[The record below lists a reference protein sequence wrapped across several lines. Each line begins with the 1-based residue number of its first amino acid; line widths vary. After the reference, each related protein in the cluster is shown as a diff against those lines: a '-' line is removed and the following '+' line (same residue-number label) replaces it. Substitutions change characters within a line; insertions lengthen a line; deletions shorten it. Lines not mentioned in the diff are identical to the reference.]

1 MQDIGQEDKDLY
13 RNFLNG
19 DEEAFE
25 TIVDKYAEKLIYFIF
40 GFVKDIEVAKDLS
53 QDVFVYIYTK
63 KKDYDFKYS
72 LKTYLFVIGKS
83 RAKNYLKKESKNVK
97 LVDEVLYR
105 SELLVD
111 IEEEVLK
118 NINKEKLRDII
129 LNFKN
134 GIILYLI
141 DIEEL
146 SYEETAK
153 VLGKTVGQIRNQ
165 LYRLRKKL
173 KENLLKEEE
182 RYVW

>member
-182 RYVW
+182 RYV

>member
-1 MQDIGQEDKDLY
+1 MQEIEQEDINLY
-13 RNFLNG
+13 RKFLNG
-19 DEEAFE
+19 DEESFE
-25 TIVDKYAEKLIYFIF
+25 KIIGRYAEKLIYFIF

-83 RAKNYLKKESKNVK
+83 RAKNYLKKECKNVK

-118 NINKEKLRDII
+118 NMDKERLRDII
-129 LNFKN
+129 LNLKN
-134 GIILYLI
+134 GMILYLV

-153 VLGKTVGQIRNQ
+153 ILGKTVGQVRNQ

-173 KENLLKEEE
+173 KENLIKEEE
-182 RYVW
+182 RYV